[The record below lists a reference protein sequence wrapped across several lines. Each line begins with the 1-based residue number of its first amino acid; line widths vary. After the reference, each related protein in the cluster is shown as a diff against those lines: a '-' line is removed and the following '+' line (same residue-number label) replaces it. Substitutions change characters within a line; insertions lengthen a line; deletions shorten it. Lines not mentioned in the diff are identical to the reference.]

1 MFSPISPG
9 SYLAVTTGRM
19 LLSGAEF
26 PDDRT
31 VKGSRKIVLSRVKG
45 SSYRSAEEAV
55 KGP

>member
-1 MFSPISPG
+1 
-9 SYLAVTTGRM
+9 M